1 MSSVWCKS
9 SAALTAAL
17 GGYVGHDITAEVLRF
32 DASTDQWVRAGDMQ
46 EARVDHAVSVVN
58 MLDIMPYCQG

>member
-1 MSSVWCKS
+1 MFY
-9 SAALTAAL
+9 A
-17 GGYVGHDITAEVLRF
+17 GGYVGHDITAEVLRY

-58 MLDIMPYCQG
+58 LLDIMPYCQG

>member
-1 MSSVWCKS
+1 MFY
-9 SAALTAAL
+9 A
-17 GGYVGHDITAEVLRF
+17 GGYVGHDITAEVLRY

>member
-17 GGYVGHDITAEVLRF
+17 GGYVGHDITAEVLRY
-32 DASTDQWVRAGDMQ
+32 DASTDQWVRTGDMQ
-46 EARVDHAVSVVN
+46 EARVDHAVASVTWSELNPFCV
-58 MLDIMPYCQG
+58 

>member
-17 GGYVGHDITAEVLRF
+17 GGYVGHDITAEVLRYE
-32 DASTDQWVRAGDMQ
+32 ASTDQWVRTGDMQ
-46 EARVDHAVSVVN
+46 EARVDHAVASVTWSELNPFCV
-58 MLDIMPYCQG
+58 